1 MYRDPSCELLWQR
14 THENY
19 ADKSHIFDRNPS
31 NIQYVKSLP
40 NAKRAARQRSRAL
53 KVRHHQRIP
62 AIMHLTNE
70 SGSLFFISWEIAV
83 QVQLLRVRQPLGPTK
98 PRSAGS
104 SPQLGRSR
112 YALGPARHSSP
123 VRYSGGA
130 LIPVSTRTFG
140 PGATLGPNCGR
151 PGLNVSKPSIG
162 PCRRLGPVRSIGM
175 DSSGAMSGGAASCGA
190 GRTVPGR
197 VRRRFLAK
205 A

>member
-1 MYRDPSCELLWQR
+1 M
-14 THENY
+14 
-19 ADKSHIFDRNPS
+19 
-31 NIQYVKSLP
+31 
-40 NAKRAARQRSRAL
+40 
-53 KVRHHQRIP
+53 RHHQRIR
-62 AIMHLTNE
+62 ANMHLTNE

-83 QVQLLRVRQPLGPTK
+83 QVQLLRGRQRLVPTK
-98 PRSAGS
+98 PRLAGS

-130 LIPVSTRTFG
+130 LIPVSTRTLG
-140 PGATLGPNCGR
+140 PTLGPNCGR